1 MRKFQVENVKCQN
14 CANLIINSL
23 SDEFGKIEVDLN
35 EEPKVVSLDIDEN
48 KIAAFKKALSEL
60 NFAVIKEL

>member
-1 MRKFQVENVKCQN
+1 MRKFQVENIKCQN

-35 EEPKVVSLDIDEN
+35 QDPRVVSLELDES
-48 KIAAFKKALSEL
+48 KITAFKEALSEL
-60 NFAVIKEL
+60 NFNVIKEL

>member
-35 EEPKVVSLDIDEN
+35 QDPRVVSLELDES
-48 KIAAFKKALSEL
+48 KITAFKEALSEL
-60 NFAVIKEL
+60 NFSVIKEL